1 MALLSVPEIVD
12 RWNAAY
18 FDRQLSPAVLTE
30 LRGLIGASAD
40 AQALADRAFRL
51 MRAARFGPADFS
63 ALTAWMLGFS
73 VPRTVPSAW
82 SGMVPP
88 VTMTGRHRKIDEYVA
103 QNPWHQPSGE
113 GVFVDLGCGF
123 PPFTTIDT
131 AQRLSDW
138 RVIGVDPTF
147 GRYLVY
153 DAEGAY
159 ASFDSNHQL
168 LYYQAGNYDP
178 DQATTR
184 ARFHSLLDR
193 LLPQLDGRSEV
204 ADEHGRLLLDP
215 VRRYEND
222 NLSLVAEGI
231 GKYTLDGGADV
242 IRCMNVFMYFDHP
255 FRLNAVEWAASVL
268 RPGGLFIC
276 GSNWT
281 DSASSRYTVYRK
293 EGDRLV
299 AREFATSIENVR
311 PIELAPWY
319 ALHDDNLDNLAN
331 AHTVGTI
338 RADPQFRQRFDD
350 RLDALLA
357 KLGVCARDADGYL
370 GGAPQDMPA
379 SELSLCS
386 SVLASQLDD
395 EGFVDDAV
403 DVLRQAGRDAWRNHV
418 GHVAMRPVTPPPL
431 PPSAVL

>member
-1 MALLSVPEIVD
+1 VTEIVD

-18 FDRQLSPAVLTE
+18 FDRRLSPAVLAE
-30 LRGLIGASAD
+30 LRGLADASAD

-63 ALTAWMLGFS
+63 VLTSWMLGFS

-82 SGMVPP
+82 SGAVPP

-103 QNPWHQPSGE
+103 LNPWHQPDGG

-131 AQRLSDW
+131 AHRLPDW

-153 DAEGAY
+153 DADGAY
-159 ASFDSNHQL
+159 ASFGSDHRL
-168 LYYQAGNYDP
+168 LYHQAGNYEPDP
-178 DQATTR
+178 AATR
-184 ARFHSLLDR
+184 ARFRSLLDR
-193 LLPQLDGRSEV
+193 LLPQLDSSGEV
-204 ADEHGRLLLDP
+204 SDEHGRLVLDP
-215 VRRYEND
+215 VRGYENG
-222 NLSLVAEGI
+222 NLELMPGGVGEF
-231 GKYTLDGGADV
+231 TLDGGADV

-255 FRLNAVEWAASVL
+255 FRLDAVQWVASLL

-281 DSASSRYTVYRK
+281 DSACSRYTVYRK

-299 AREFATSIENVR
+299 AREFAISIENVR

-319 ALHDDNLDNLAN
+319 ALHDDNLENLAN
-331 AHTVGTI
+331 ASAVRTI
-338 RADPQFRQRFDD
+338 RADEQFRQRFDD

-357 KLGVCARDADGYL
+357 KLGVCVRDEDGYL
-370 GGAPQDMPA
+370 GGAPPDMPA
-379 SELSLCS
+379 DELALCS
-386 SVLASQLDD
+386 SVLAGQLDD
-395 EGFVDDAV
+395 EGFVDEAV
-403 DVLRQAGRDAWRNHV
+403 DVLRRSGREAWRNHV
-418 GHVAMRPVTPPPL
+418 GHVAMRPTAPPPL
-431 PPSAVL
+431 GPSAVF